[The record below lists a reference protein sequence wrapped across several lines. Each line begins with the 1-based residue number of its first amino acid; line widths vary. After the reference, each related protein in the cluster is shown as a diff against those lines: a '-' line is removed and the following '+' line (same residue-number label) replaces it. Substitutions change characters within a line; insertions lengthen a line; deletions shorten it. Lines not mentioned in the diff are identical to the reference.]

1 MASADALEDDFQD
14 ESLLAAEPTEADLS
28 AVTLDAEPAAEV
40 EDEDDGSAAKKIDS
54 KKRKAVKEPAVS
66 FCLHMPES
74 CVTC

>member
-28 AVTLDAEPAAEV
+28 AVALDAEPAAEV
-40 EDEDDGSAAKKIDS
+40 EDEDNGAKRGDS

-66 FCLHMPES
+66 LCLHSQKEQQ
-74 CVTC
+74 VTC